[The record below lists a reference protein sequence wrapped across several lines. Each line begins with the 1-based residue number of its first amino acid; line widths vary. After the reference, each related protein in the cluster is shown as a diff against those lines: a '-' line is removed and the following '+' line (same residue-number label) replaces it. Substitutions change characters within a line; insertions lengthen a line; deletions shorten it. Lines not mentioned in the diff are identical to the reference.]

1 MSQEIEL
8 KLQLDKDGR
17 TSLSQIEVPSEDDG
31 NGIINQPDVIGTK
44 KVDYKSKCMFTKL
57 AYNDETLTNDEGKK
71 KLMDDLLYDCE
82 ISDSGLLPRTFWMPS
97 KDVKPRCIL
106 EQCAHEIFH
115 KHVPKDLNYDSS
127 TSGAEWWVQ
136 IRPSPPAGRYSM
148 HAKEEDDTA
157 TQDDDMAKT
166 GISFHWD
173 KDEDLR
179 LLMGGSMYIHP
190 HLSTVT
196 YMTSIG
202 SPTMALDLRI
212 HPLTGEWI
220 APKGCILSHNKSQNN
235 HQTNNINNNEKDEQ
249 QVSTATSDQTN
260 GLAANDTVNA
270 YLSWP
275 ERGKHLSFDG
285 RFLHAAPG
293 DLMEPG
299 EFERQIQF
307 HHSSDPKENR
317 LKQRRH
323 RRVTFLVNIWLNYKP
338 FNVNMFPETMLDK
351 LTKVS
356 DPAETILF
364 HNTQQQHKTDEC
376 TSLDTII
383 NDQLHCDELKR
394 YDWPLGACGCGE
406 TISLPIPFKTVQN
419 SRLQGNCKMSWIS
432 RNHDYNVHLVK
443 DNLEINILDQSENCN
458 DSDKKQTA
466 EKDEEGTQRELKR
479 PKIEP
484 SI

>member
-1 MSQEIEL
+1 M
-8 KLQLDKDGR
+8 
-17 TSLSQIEVPSEDDG
+17 
-31 NGIINQPDVIGTK
+31 
-44 KVDYKSKCMFTKL
+44 
-57 AYNDETLTNDEGKK
+57 
-71 KLMDDLLYDCE
+71 
-82 ISDSGLLPRTFWMPS
+82 
-97 KDVKPRCIL
+97 

-115 KHVPKDLNYDSS
+115 KHVPKDLKYDSS

-148 HAKEEDDTA
+148 HATKEEDDEEEETH
-157 TQDDDMAKT
+157 DMAKT

-196 YMTSIG
+196 YMTSFG

-220 APKGCILSHNKSQNN
+220 APKGCILSLNKNKQSSQNN
-235 HQTNNINNNEKDEQ
+235 EDEQ
-249 QVSTATSDQTN
+249 LVPATSEKSN

-307 HHSSDPKENR
+307 NNSTDTKENR
-317 LKQRRH
+317 LNQRRH

-351 LTKVS
+351 LTKVTNPTKS
-356 DPAETILF
+356 VLFDNSQEHTI
-364 HNTQQQHKTDEC
+364 DEC
-376 TSLDTII
+376 PSLDAIL
-383 NDQLHCDELKR
+383 NDDFESDKLQR

-406 TISLPIPFKTVQN
+406 NISLPIPSEKVQN
-419 SRLQGNCKMSWIS
+419 SRIQGNCKMSWIS
-432 RNHDYNVHLVK
+432 KQPKYNVHLIK
-443 DNLEINILDQSENCN
+443 DKFKTSTQDESDDNNN
-458 DSDKKQTA
+458 SDKKQTT
-466 EKDEEGTQRELKR
+466 EKDDENNEREPKR

-484 SI
+484 KI